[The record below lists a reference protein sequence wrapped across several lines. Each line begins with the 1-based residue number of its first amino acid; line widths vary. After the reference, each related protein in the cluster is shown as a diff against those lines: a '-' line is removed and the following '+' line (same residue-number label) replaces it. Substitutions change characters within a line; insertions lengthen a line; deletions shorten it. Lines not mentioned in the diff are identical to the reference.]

1 MECIPAQNIVF
12 IFIPLIVVWYIY
24 YKWTDNK
31 IEIIYASVRMII
43 QLIAIGYIL
52 VYIFKNDSWF
62 FGLLIILV
70 MITMS
75 SFIAFRNVRHKNRST
90 FYNIFGAIA
99 IAGSLSLIIV
109 IEFVLNL
116 TPFYD
121 PKYVIP
127 IAGMIYANCMNAIA
141 IAAERYEQ
149 EIKISTYAQA
159 KATSLK
165 TALMPK
171 VNTFL
176 AVGLVS
182 LPGMMT
188 GQILSG
194 VSPLIAV
201 RYQIVIMA
209 MILGSA
215 GLSVIFYLVLQ
226 KSQPLS
232 LNK

>member
-1 MECIPAQNIVF
+1 MELIAAQNILF
-12 IFIPLIVVWYIY
+12 ILLPLIVVWYFY
-24 YKWTDNK
+24 YKWVDNK
-31 IEIIYASVRMII
+31 VEIIYASSRMII
-43 QLIAIGYIL
+43 QLIAIGYLL
-52 VYIFKNDSWF
+52 VYIFENDSWAI
-62 FGLLIILV
+62 GLLIILV

-75 SFIAFRNVRHKNRST
+75 TFIAFRNLTSKNIRT
-90 FYNIFGAIA
+90 FNIIFIA
-99 IAGSLSLIIV
+99 IAAAGTLNLIIV
-109 IEFVLNL
+109 IEFVLDL
-116 TPFYD
+116 TRFYE

-141 IAAERYEQ
+141 IAAERFEQ
-149 EIKISTYAQA
+149 EIKVSNYMQARKISF
-159 KATSLK
+159 K
-165 TALMPK
+165 TAMMPK
-171 VNTFL
+171 INTFL

-215 GLSVIFYLVLQ
+215 GISVIIYLLLQ
-226 KSQPLS
+226 RKNKIPL
-232 LNK
+232 

>member
-1 MECIPAQNIVF
+1 MELIAAQNILF
-12 IFIPLIVVWYIY
+12 ILLPLIVVWYFY
-24 YKWTDNK
+24 YKWVDNK
-31 IEIIYASVRMII
+31 VEIIYASSRMII
-43 QLIAIGYIL
+43 QLIAIGYLL
-52 VYIFKNDSWF
+52 VYIFENDSWAI
-62 FGLLIILV
+62 GLLIILV

-75 SFIAFRNVRHKNRST
+75 TFIAFRNLTSKNIRT
-90 FYNIFGAIA
+90 FNIIFIA
-99 IAGSLSLIIV
+99 IAAAGTLNLIIV
-109 IEFVLNL
+109 IEFVLDL
-116 TPFYD
+116 TRFYE

-141 IAAERYEQ
+141 IAAERFEQ
-149 EIKISTYAQA
+149 EIKVSNYMQARKISF
-159 KATSLK
+159 K
-165 TALMPK
+165 TAMMPK
-171 VNTFL
+171 INTFL

-215 GLSVIFYLVLQ
+215 GISVIIYLLLQ
-226 KSQPLS
+226 RK
-232 LNK
+232 NKITL

>member
-1 MECIPAQNIVF
+1 MELIAAQNILF
-12 IFIPLIVVWYIY
+12 ILLPLIIVWYFY
-24 YKWTDNK
+24 YKWVDNK
-31 IEIIYASVRMII
+31 VEIIYASSRMII
-43 QLIAIGYIL
+43 QLIAIGYLL
-52 VYIFKNDSWF
+52 VYIFKNDSWAI
-62 FGLLIILV
+62 GLLIILV

-75 SFIAFRNVRHKNRST
+75 TFIAFRNLTSKNIRT
-90 FYNIFGAIA
+90 FNIIFIA
-99 IAGSLSLIIV
+99 IATAGTLNLIIV
-109 IEFVLNL
+109 IEFVLDL
-116 TPFYD
+116 TRFYE

-141 IAAERYEQ
+141 IAAERFEQ
-149 EIKISTYAQA
+149 EIKVSNYIQARKISF
-159 KATSLK
+159 K
-165 TALMPK
+165 TAMMPK
-171 VNTFL
+171 INTFL

-215 GLSVIFYLVLQ
+215 GISVIIYLLLQ
-226 KSQPLS
+226 RK
-232 LNK
+232 NKITL